1 MQILKIPFAKM
12 IETRKEGKTFTTP
25 FEKRVRN
32 GLKSQMFHHSFCKKS
47 KNDKGGKTETEINTF
62 LNMW

>member
-1 MQILKIPFAKM
+1 MQTLKILFAKIM
-12 IETRKEGKTFTTP
+12 KMRKEGKTFTFP
-25 FEKRVRN
+25 FAKRIKN
-32 GLKSQMFHHSFCKKS
+32 GLKSQIFHYSFCKNS